1 MPSRREFLQVTA
13 LAGAALALPLDWIE
27 VLAGEAR
34 VRPFRVPLA
43 IPAVMKPVRRD
54 EDRDYYEVTLRKARA
69 SILPGKH
76 TTIWGF
82 DGRFPGPTIRARR
95 GRPIVI
101 RRRNQL
107 DVPVT
112 THLHGGKVPWRSD
125 GHPILSFAPG
135 ESYDYYYP
143 NTQEA
148 TTLWY
153 HDHMHGKSARNNYMG
168 LNGFYII
175 EDEEQDEHNLPK
187 GKYDVPLVL
196 HDRSFKKDGSFEF
209 KDKVND
215 LLGDVYLVNGRPMP
229 FFKVANRKYRFRILN
244 ASPSRGYRLALDS
257 GEPLVQIGS
266 DQGLLAAPSPA
277 PEIPIWPSE
286 RVEVVID
293 FSKHPVGTRIVL
305 QDRADFTDP
314 TGARPVMQFRVDR
327 EEQDTSSLPPVLRT
341 IERLVPGPDTVERE
355 FVLSKDLDTNT
366 WLINGKRFDH
376 SRIDIRPRLGETEV
390 WTFVN
395 RSSMAHPMHVHL
407 VRFQILERS
416 NALIPPGELGWKD
429 TVRVDASA
437 TAVRIIM
444 RFEGFTGRYLFHCHN
459 LSHSDHGMMEQM
471 RIVPADRS

>member
-1 MPSRREFLQVTA
+1 M
-13 LAGAALALPLDWIE
+13 
-27 VLAGEAR
+27 
-34 VRPFRVPLA
+34 
-43 IPAVMKPVRRD
+43 
-54 EDRDYYEVTLRKARA
+54 
-69 SILPGKH
+69 
-76 TTIWGF
+76 
-82 DGRFPGPTIRARR
+82 
-95 GRPIVI
+95 
-101 RRRNQL
+101 
-107 DVPVT
+107 
-112 THLHGGKVPWRSD
+112 
-125 GHPILSFAPG
+125 
-135 ESYDYYYP
+135 
-143 NTQEA
+143 
-148 TTLWY
+148 
-153 HDHMHGKSARNNYMG
+153 
-168 LNGFYII
+168 
-175 EDEEQDEHNLPK
+175 
-187 GKYDVPLVL
+187 
-196 HDRSFKKDGSFEF
+196 
-209 KDKVND
+209 
-215 LLGDVYLVNGRPMP
+215 
-229 FFKVANRKYRFRILN
+229 
-244 ASPSRGYRLALDS
+244 
-257 GEPLVQIGS
+257 
-266 DQGLLAAPSPA
+266 
-277 PEIPIWPSE
+277 
-286 RVEVVID
+286 ID